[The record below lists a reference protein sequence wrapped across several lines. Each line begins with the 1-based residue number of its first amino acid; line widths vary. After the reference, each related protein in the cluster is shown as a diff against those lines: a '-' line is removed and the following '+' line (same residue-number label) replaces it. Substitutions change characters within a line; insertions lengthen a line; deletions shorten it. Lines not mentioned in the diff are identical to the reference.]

1 MAEAPAATLVSALT
15 GAWSGTGRLWWQGP
29 PDPPAFEEPVTGT
42 IPPVLDGSWMR
53 HEYETT
59 IDGTRHTGV
68 ALIGVVIPRGIWQV
82 AWIDSF
88 HTSASGVMLSEGP
101 IGADGV
107 IDVLGS
113 YPDAEGNAWGWRT
126 EYAPTDAGG
135 LRVSHWNITP
145 GGESALAVEFAYTR
159 A

>member
-1 MAEAPAATLVSALT
+1 MADDPLATLSLALI
-15 GAWSGTGRLWWQGP
+15 GAWRGTGRLWWQGP

-42 IPPVLDGSWMR
+42 IAPVLGGTWLR

-59 IDGTRHTGV
+59 IDGAVHTGV
-68 ALIGVVIPRGIWQV
+68 ALIGTVAPRGIWQI

-101 IGADGV
+101 IGGDGT

-113 YPDAEGNAWGWRT
+113 YPDAEGQAWGWRT
-126 EYAPTDAGG
+126 EYAPTQDGG
-135 LRVSHWNITP
+135 LRVRHWNITP
-145 GGESALAVEFAYTR
+145 GGEQALAVELDCSR

>member
-1 MAEAPAATLVSALT
+1 MADDPVATLAPLLV
-15 GAWSGTGRLWWQGP
+15 GAWSGIGRLWWQGP

-42 IPPVLDGSWMR
+42 IAPVLDGSWLR

-59 IDGTRHTGV
+59 LDGTRHTGV
-68 ALIGVVIPRGIWQV
+68 ALIGSVSPRGIWQV

-101 IGADGV
+101 LGGGTV
-107 IDVLGS
+107 DVLGS
-113 YPDAEGNAWGWRT
+113 YPDSDGTAWGWRS
-126 EYAPTDAGG
+126 EYAPMGKDR
-135 LRVSHWNITP
+135 LRVRHWNITP
-145 GGESALAVEFAYTR
+145 GGESALAVEFAYVR